1 MEQLA
6 SAASVVPQA
15 LVPVVTVKSPGFVPP
30 MAMLLIF
37 RVALP
42 LLESVAKSADDVV
55 PTVVLVNESEGVSA
69 AIGAGAGVPVPVN
82 VADCVVGVALSV
94 TVRVADKLVAEAGV
108 NVT

>member
-15 LVPVVTVKSPGFVPP
+15 LTPVEMAKSLGLVPP
-30 MAMLLIF
+30 MAMPVIF

-55 PTVVLVNESEGVSA
+55 PTVVLVNESDGVSV
-69 AIGAGAGVPVPVN
+69 AIGAGAGVPVPAS
-82 VADCVVGVALSV
+82 VADCMVGVALSV
-94 TVRVADKLVAEAGV
+94 TVSVAEKPAADAGV

>member
-1 MEQLA
+1 M
-6 SAASVVPQA
+6 
-15 LVPVVTVKSPGFVPP
+15 KSDGLVPP

-55 PTVVLVNESEGVSA
+55 PTVVLVNESDGVSA
-69 AIGAGAGVPVPVN
+69 AIGAGAGVPVPVS
-82 VADCVVGVALSV
+82 VVDCVVGLALSV
-94 TVRVADKLVAEAGV
+94 TVSVAEKLIAEAGV